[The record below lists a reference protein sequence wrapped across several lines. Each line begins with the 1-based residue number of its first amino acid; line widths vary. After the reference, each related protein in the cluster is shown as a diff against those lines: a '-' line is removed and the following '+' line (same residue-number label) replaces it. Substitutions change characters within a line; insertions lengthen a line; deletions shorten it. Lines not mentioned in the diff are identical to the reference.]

1 MIELHIKST
10 PEQRENQ
17 EEFSNKLHKALRG
30 WQAYVNSEVLLNVDD
45 EDETI
50 FIIGPEVEQSNG
62 RVFKVIANINLED
75 IEYIDRLDV
84 HRAENGEV

>member
-10 PEQRENQ
+10 PEERVNQ

-30 WQAYVNSEVLLNVDD
+30 WQAYIDSEVLLNVDD

-50 FIIGPEVEQSNG
+50 FIIGPDNDYNVVLE
-62 RVFKVIANINLED
+62 INLADIKGDNTYED
-75 IEYIDRLDV
+75 
-84 HRAENGEV
+84 

>member
-10 PEQRENQ
+10 PEQRANQ

-30 WQAYVNSEVLLNVDD
+30 WQAYIDSEVLLNVDD

-50 FIIGPEVEQSNG
+50 FIIGPDNDHNVVLE
-62 RVFKVIANINLED
+62 INLADIKGDNTYED
-75 IEYIDRLDV
+75 
-84 HRAENGEV
+84 